1 MLAGET
7 HGFAIVGC
15 GVIGPSHARA
25 IQALPNARLVAAV
38 DVVEEKAHALTSKFG
53 GDPDTDLDRML
64 ARPDVEVVCVCV
76 PSGLHAEVGQR
87 AAAAGKHV
95 LVEKP
100 IDITLRAADALISAA
115 HRSGVKLS
123 VVSQYR
129 FAPDVRRVRDLLE
142 SGRLGRPILGDAII
156 KWYRSQAYYDS
167 GDWRGTWALDGG
179 GSLMNQGIHYI
190 DLLQWLMG
198 PVTTV
203 SAETATLG
211 HEIEVEDVAL
221 AMVRF
226 QSGALG
232 LIEGS
237 TAIFP
242 GLPERLEISGDAGT
256 VILEAARL
264 VLSELRDEKGEV
276 GAYGTSG
283 KTRERPSTT
292 SAAADPAALSESA
305 HLPQIA
311 DLLDAID
318 CDRDPLITGE
328 AGRRPLEIILAIY
341 ESARQGRPVQLP
353 LT

>member
-1 MLAGET
+1 MAGGT

-15 GVIGPSHARA
+15 GVIAPSHARA
-25 IQALPNARLVAAV
+25 IQALPDARLVAAV
-38 DVVEEKAHALTSKFG
+38 DVVEERAHALAAKFG
-53 GDPDTDLDRML
+53 GDPDTDLDRVL
-64 ARPDVEVVCVCV
+64 ARADIEVVCVCV
-76 PSGLHAEVGQR
+76 PSGLHGEVGRR
-87 AAAAGKHV
+87 AAEAGKHV

-100 IDITLRAADALISAA
+100 IDITLPAADDLISTAR
-115 HRSGVKLS
+115 RSRVKLS

-129 FAPDVRRVRDLLE
+129 YAPDVERVRGLLD

-156 KWYRSQAYYDS
+156 KWYRTQGYYDS

-198 PVTTV
+198 PVTSV
-203 SAETATLG
+203 SAQTTTLA
-211 HEIEVEDVAL
+211 HAIEVEDVAL
-221 AMVRF
+221 AIVRF
-226 QSGALG
+226 ESGALG

-237 TAIFP
+237 TAIYP
-242 GLPERLEISGDAGT
+242 GLPERLEISGEAGT

-264 VLSELRDEKGEV
+264 VLCELRDEKGDV
-276 GAYGTSG
+276 GAYGASG
-283 KTRERPSTT
+283 ATRGGQFAN

-318 CDRDPLITGE
+318 SGREPSITGE

-341 ESARQGRPVQLP
+341 ESARQGRPVRLP

>member
-1 MLAGET
+1 MAGGE

-38 DVVEEKAHALTSKFG
+38 DVVEEKARALTDTFG
-53 GDPDTDLDRML
+53 GDPETDLDRVL
-64 ARPDVEVVCVCV
+64 TRSDVEVVCVCV
-76 PSGLHAEVGQR
+76 PSGLHAEIGCR

-100 IDITLRAADALISAA
+100 IDITLDAADRLIATA
-115 HRSGVKLS
+115 HQCGVKVS

-129 FAPDVRRVRDLLE
+129 FAPDVRRVRELLNA
-142 SGRLGRPILGDAII
+142 GRLGRPMLGDAIV
-156 KWYRSQAYYDS
+156 KWYRTQGYYDS

-179 GSLMNQGIHYI
+179 GCLMNQGIHYI

-198 PVTTV
+198 PIKTV
-203 SAETATLG
+203 SAQTATLG
-211 HEIEVEDVAL
+211 HTVEVEDVAL

-226 QSGALG
+226 ESGALG
-232 LIEGS
+232 IIEGS
-237 TAIFP
+237 TAIYP

-256 VILEAARL
+256 VIVESAGL
-264 VLSELRDEKGEV
+264 VLCELQDEKGEV
-276 GAYGTSG
+276 GPYGARGTS
-283 KTRERPSTT
+283 RQQQAAT
-292 SAAADPAALSESA
+292 SASADPAALSQSS
-305 HLPQIA
+305 HLPQTA

-318 CDRDPLITGE
+318 NDRDPFITGE
-328 AGRRPLEIILAIY
+328 SGRRPLEIVLAIY